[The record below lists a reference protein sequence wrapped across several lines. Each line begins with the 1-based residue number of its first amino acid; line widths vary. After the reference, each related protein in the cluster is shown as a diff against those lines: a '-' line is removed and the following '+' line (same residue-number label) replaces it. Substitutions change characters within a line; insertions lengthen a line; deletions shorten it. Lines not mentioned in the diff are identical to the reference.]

1 MVAKRT
7 MIAAARHHGEGA
19 ADILFQTLILCCAL
33 QPTRVSGLHSCR
45 SLQFATAQHE
55 TLVEKRSA
63 YSRTATLLWRFA
75 PGTPPPE
82 KVHSFVDQLADCAS
96 ILRSDIL

>member
-1 MVAKRT
+1 MVANRT
-7 MIAAARHHGEGA
+7 MIAAARHQGEGA

-33 QPTRVSGLHSCR
+33 QPTRVLGLHSCR

-63 YSRTATLLWRFA
+63 YSRTATLCGVCARD
-75 PGTPPPE
+75 TPQE

>member
-1 MVAKRT
+1 MVANRT

-33 QPTRVSGLHSCR
+33 QQQESWDC
-45 SLQFATAQHE
+45 
-55 TLVEKRSA
+55 TLAAACS
-63 YSRTATLLWRFA
+63 SRRLSMKLLWRKGQPIPERPPYVAFA